1 MIMQYKKS
9 FPRRGNTT
17 IDLTEVIRLEFGTAS
32 RAYVIGSRK
41 IHQGLAPWLCFSL
54 YTPTKSYDFMVPEGP
69 QDEYTIQC
77 FVLGL
82 SALCR
87 NASGVMRTRG
97 QFIMRKALMKI
108 DEGCKW
114 KGITRVALIKEALLK
129 TANQEGLAVE
139 DGGANAD

>member
-1 MIMQYKKS
+1 MSSNFFHDLQSFSGPKERDKSLFQGRHIEKIGDDDRKQLKFITVVPDQMIMQYKKS

-69 QDEYTIQC
+69 QDEYTI
-77 FVLGL
+77 
-82 SALCR
+82 
-87 NASGVMRTRG
+87 
-97 QFIMRKALMKI
+97 
-108 DEGCKW
+108 
-114 KGITRVALIKEALLK
+114 
-129 TANQEGLAVE
+129 
-139 DGGANAD
+139 